1 MVRRR
6 HRQQHDSFPRRG
18 ILINLPFSTSTP
30 LRELGK
36 RALWAV
42 SIVVIN
48 TFVVYFDRASYSDNT
63 NGDGVSFIDA
73 LYYATVTITTTG
85 YGDITPVS
93 DHARLISALVVT
105 PLRIAFLILLV
116 GTTVE
121 VLANEGRRALM
132 DARWRSRMRQHI
144 VVLGYGTIGRSAV
157 ETIVRQGIPKEKIVI
172 IDHDSAAVAEANRRG
187 YGAFHGDVTSREVL
201 LRSEIPRAREVIIT
215 INRDDTTI
223 LSTLATR
230 QLNPGAQLVVAVRK
244 TDNVALLKQSGAT
257 QVITTSDSVGR
268 LVGLASVNPMVGQT
282 MEDLLAAETG
292 LEVAQRLVQPQ
303 EVGLEMHQVTDERI
317 LGVIRGS
324 TFRSFTDTD
333 IGSLRTGDELVV
345 VRPSAPRKDSQ

>member
-1 MVRRR
+1 MQGRRDAR
-6 HRQQHDSFPRRG
+6 GWGDG
-18 ILINLPFSTSTP
+18 ILISIPRASSTP

-42 SIVVIN
+42 AIILVN
-48 TFVVYFDRASYSDNT
+48 TFVVFFDRESYSDNT
-63 NGDGVSFIDA
+63 NGDGLSFIDS

-93 DHARLISALVVT
+93 DHARLIGALIVT

-121 VLANEGRRALM
+121 VLANEGRRALR
-132 DARWRSRMRQHI
+132 DSKWRRHMRQHI
-144 VVLGYGTIGRSAV
+144 VVLGYGTMGRSTV
-157 ETIVRQGIPKEKIVI
+157 ETLVRQGIPREKIVI
-172 IDHDSAAVAEANRRG
+172 IDYDSAAVAEANRRG

-215 INRDDTTI
+215 INRDDTSI
-223 LSTLATR
+223 LSTLTTR
-230 QLNPGAQLVVAVRK
+230 QLNPSAQIVVAVRK
-244 TDNVALLKQSGAT
+244 ADNVPLIKQSGAT
-257 QVITTSDSVGR
+257 QVITSSESVGR
-268 LVGLASVNPMVGQT
+268 LVGLASVNPVVGET

-292 LEVAQRLVQPQ
+292 LEVAQRLVEPA
-303 EVGLEMHQVTDERI
+303 EVGIETHQITGERI

-324 TFRSFTDTD
+324 TYRSFTDPD
-333 IGSLRTGDELVV
+333 IGTLRTGDELVV
-345 VRPSAPRKDSQ
+345 VRPSVPRQDGQ

>member
-1 MVRRR
+1 VVRRGR
-6 HRQQHDSFPRRG
+6 RWQQNPSPRRG
-18 ILINLPFSTSTP
+18 ILISLPFSSSSP

-42 SIVVIN
+42 GILLIN
-48 TFVVYFDRASYSDNT
+48 TFVVYFDRDSYSDNT
-63 NGDGVSFIDA
+63 NGDGLSFIDS

-93 DHARLISALVVT
+93 DHARLIGALVVT

-121 VLANEGRRALM
+121 VLANEGRRALR

-157 ETIVRQGIPKEKIVI
+157 ETLVRQGIPKEKIVI

-187 YGAFHGDVTSREVL
+187 FGAFHGDVTSREVL
-201 LRSEIPRAREVIIT
+201 LRSELPRAREVIIT
-215 INRDDTTI
+215 TNRDDTTI
-223 LSTLATR
+223 LSTLTTR
-230 QLNPGAQLVVAVRK
+230 QLNPTAQVVAAVRK
-244 TDNVALLKQSGAT
+244 ADNVPLLKQSGAT

-268 LVGLASVNPMVGQT
+268 LVGLASVNPIVGET

-292 LEVAQRLVQPQ
+292 LEVVQRLVQPD
-303 EVGLEMHQVTDERI
+303 EVGLEMHQVTNERI
-317 LGVIRGS
+317 LGIIRGS
-324 TFRSFTDTD
+324 TYRGFTDPD
-333 IGSLRTGDELVV
+333 IGTLRTGDELVV
-345 VRPSAPRKDSQ
+345 VRQSVPRQESQ